1 MFKQSLEI
9 CKKDFFSE
17 LRTRYAVNALLMF
30 VIVVISVIKFSIG
43 DEKLTNEM
51 SAGMLWIIIFFATS
65 SGLSRVFVS
74 EEERGTS
81 LLLKLISGSGS
92 VFLGKLLFNISL
104 TFILNLFI
112 IFLYIIITNL
122 VINSF
127 YLFILCISLGNL
139 GLSGVLTII
148 AALIS
153 RASSKGT
160 LFPVLSFPLLLPL
173 LLSSINATFLC
184 IEGTSIEGVSGELQ
198 IIISYSIVL
207 ITASFLLFDVIW
219 KD

>member
-1 MFKQSLEI
+1 MFKQALQI
-9 CKKDFFSE
+9 CKKDFLSE

-43 DEKLTNEM
+43 DEKLTNEIN
-51 SAGMLWIIIFFATS
+51 AGMLWIIIFFATS
-65 SGLSRVFVS
+65 SGLSRVFVA

-81 LLLKLISGSGS
+81 LLLKLVSSSSS

-112 IFLYIIITNL
+112 IFLYIVITNL
-122 VINSF
+122 TINSF
-127 YLFILCISLGNL
+127 GLFVLCISLGNF

-160 LFPVLSFPLLLPL
+160 LYPVLSFPLLLPL
-173 LLSSINATFLC
+173 LLSSISSTFMC
-184 IEGTSIEGVSGELQ
+184 IEGTSIEGIAGELQ
-198 IIISYSIVL
+198 IIVSYSIVL
-207 ITASFLLFDVIW
+207 ITASFLLFDLIW